1 MLKKEELLLAVGA
14 GNDVP
19 ETLAEAREKIRN
31 GELKVGE
38 IVLFKNGV
46 PWRLV
51 DLPEGRA
58 VIMTAAAFD
67 YAPFSRPD
75 KRHLW
80 GWNNY
85 MASQIRKE
93 LNSIYPEQLLGEE
106 KDQLLG
112 HDGERGVMWLLDLE
126 EAGFTQGD
134 GMYEYFRDDDPDVP
148 ELKRQL
154 IDLDGDSTYWWLRS
168 PNPSY
173 ACYERIVGTDGSL
186 SNYGASSGSGAVAAC
201 EIEL

>member
-31 GELKVGE
+31 GGLKVGE

-75 KRHLW
+75 KRHPW

-134 GMYEYFRDDDPDVP
+134 GTYEYFRDDDPDVP

-168 PNPSY
+168 PYPSN
-173 ACYERIVGTDGSL
+173 ARGERHVNTDGSL
-186 SNYGASSGSGAVAAC
+186 SGNGAYNGSGAVAAC

>member
-19 ETLAEAREKIRN
+19 ETLAEAREKIRS

-38 IVLFKNGV
+38 IALFKNGV

-75 KRHLW
+75 KRHPW

-93 LNSIYPEQLLGEE
+93 LNGVYPEQLLGEE

-126 EAGFTQGD
+126 EAGFVQGD
-134 GMYEYFRDDDPDVP
+134 GTYEYFRDDDPDVP

-154 IDLDGDSTYWWLRS
+154 IDLDGDSTFWWLRS
-168 PNPSY
+168 PLPSY
-173 ACYERIVGTDGSL
+173 ASYERYVSTDGSL
-186 SNYGASSGSGAVAAC
+186 SYYRACYGLGAVAAC

>member
-1 MLKKEELLLAVGA
+1 MLSKEELLLAVGA

-31 GELKVGE
+31 GEKKVGE
-38 IVLFKNGV
+38 IVLIKNGV

-75 KRHLW
+75 KRHPW

-93 LNSIYPEQLLGEE
+93 LNSVYPEQLLGEE

-112 HDGERGVMWLLDLE
+112 HDDERGVMWLLDLE

-134 GMYEYFRDDDPDVP
+134 GTYEYFRDEDPDVP
-148 ELKRQL
+148 ELKRLL
-154 IDLDGDSTYWWLRS
+154 IDLDGDSTYWWRRS

-173 ACYERIVGTDGSL
+173 ASNERLVYTDGSL
-186 SNYGASSGSGAVAAC
+186 SSNGACGGNGAVAAC

>member
-19 ETLAEAREKIRN
+19 ETLAEAREKIQS

-75 KRHLW
+75 KRHPW

-134 GMYEYFRDDDPDVP
+134 GTYEYFRNEDPDVP

-168 PNPSY
+168 PYPSD
-173 ACYERIVGTDGSL
+173 ATCERGVYTDGSL
-186 SNYGASSGSGAVAAC
+186 SDVHACLGSGAVAAC

>member
-19 ETLAEAREKIRN
+19 ETLAEAREKIRS
-31 GELKVGE
+31 GELKIGE
-38 IVLFKNGV
+38 IVLIKNGV

-58 VIMTAAAFD
+58 VIMTAVAFD

-75 KRHLW
+75 KRYPW

-85 MASQIRKE
+85 MASQIRNE
-93 LNSIYPEQLLGEE
+93 LNTVYPEQLLGEE
-106 KDQLLG
+106 KEQLLG

-126 EAGFTQGD
+126 EAGFVQGD
-134 GMYEYFRDDDPDVP
+134 GTYKYFRDEDPDVP

-154 IDLDGDSTYWWLRS
+154 IDLDGDSTFWWLRS
-168 PNPSY
+168 PYPSNAY
-173 ACYERIVGTDGSL
+173 SERFVYTDGSL
-186 SNYGASSGSGAVAAC
+186 SSDGAYYGHGAVAAC

>member
-19 ETLAEAREKIRN
+19 ETLAEAREKIRS

-51 DLPEGRA
+51 DLPEDRA

-75 KRHLW
+75 KRHPW

-134 GMYEYFRDDDPDVP
+134 GTYEYFRDKDPDAP

-173 ACYERIVGTDGSL
+173 AYYERFVLTDGSL
-186 SNYGASSGSGAVAAC
+186 SYHYAYYGYGAVAAC